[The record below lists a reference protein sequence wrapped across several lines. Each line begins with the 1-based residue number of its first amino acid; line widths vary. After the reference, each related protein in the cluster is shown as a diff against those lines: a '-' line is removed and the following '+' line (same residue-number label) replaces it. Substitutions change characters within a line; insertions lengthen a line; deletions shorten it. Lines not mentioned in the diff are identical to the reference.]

1 MKTILD
7 VEPVGTRLEVPRLAR
22 SPRQR
27 DFTAFDVDLID
38 SVATR
43 RPARPTSQIGKE
55 ESSRQGGDGSFP
67 QEKREI
73 QRILRRLQSEGAM
86 VNKFLRGNLG
96 RP

>member
-38 SVATR
+38 SVV
-43 RPARPTSQIGKE
+43 ARPPHVSNCQRRKLPPG
-55 ESSRQGGDGSFP
+55 RR
-67 QEKREI
+67 RELSARKTRNTKDLETPPI
-73 QRILRRLQSEGAM
+73 
-86 VNKFLRGNLG
+86 
-96 RP
+96 